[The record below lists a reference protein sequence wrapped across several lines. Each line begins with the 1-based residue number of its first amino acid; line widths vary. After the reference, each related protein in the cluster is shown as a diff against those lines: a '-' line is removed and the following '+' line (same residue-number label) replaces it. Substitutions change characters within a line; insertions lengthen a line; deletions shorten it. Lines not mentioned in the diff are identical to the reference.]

1 MNNFG
6 GEEGNGS
13 GAGRRLYHRSA
24 AEVGVGGRE
33 AKLPSERDPDKYL
46 EGWPEELW
54 RDEAERFYGW
64 LKAQGGRT
72 AKTLYNYLYALKGA
86 FEKLGKNPRELA
98 LEDVYALLPKLGV
111 HEVKVLKLYIKFLWK
126 TTREERWRAI
136 YEEVKI
142 RNRKPGLPEAL
153 TREQVERLLEA
164 CGRVDFE
171 LKALV
176 GTVYE
181 TGARVQEILALRGR
195 DVEFDEYG
203 ARLYI
208 RRSKSSART
217 VRVSL
222 YANLLA
228 AWLEARRPA
237 PDERVFPRGYW
248 AYHARLRKAWRLAG
262 LPPTRQ
268 PFHILRHTR
277 ATELL
282 KSRTFTEKEMM
293 LWFGWRTRSMIDVYA
308 KVTMQDVEEAY
319 LAAVKGAEV
328 KREEPPKPK
337 ACPRCGALNPPEAR
351 FCYRCAAPL
360 TPEAQRQALARE
372 TEIQAQIVEMR
383 RMLEE
388 VLRKIGEHEERL
400 RRE

>member
-6 GEEGNGS
+6 GKEGNGL
-13 GAGRRLYHRSA
+13 GAGLPRRLYQRSA
-24 AEVGVGGRE
+24 AEGSVGYRE
-33 AKLPSERDPDKYL
+33 AKLPSDRDPDKYL
-46 EGWPEELW
+46 AGWPEELW
-54 RDEAERFYGW
+54 RGEAERFYGW
-64 LKAQGGRT
+64 LRAQGGRT
-72 AKTLYNYLYALKGA
+72 AKTLYNYLYALKGV
-86 FEKLGKNPRELA
+86 FEKLGKNPRELT
-98 LEDVYALLPKLGV
+98 LEDAYALLPKLGS
-111 HEVKVLKLYIKFLWK
+111 HEAKVLKLYIKYLWK
-126 TTREERWRAI
+126 TTREEKWRHI
-136 YEEVKI
+136 YEEVRVPDK
-142 RNRKPGLPEAL
+142 KPSLPEVL
-153 TREQVERLLEA
+153 TREQVERLLET

-171 LKALV
+171 LKVLAAV
-176 GTVYE
+176 VYE
-181 TGARVQEILALRGR
+181 TGARVQEVLALRGR

-208 RRSKSSART
+208 RRSKSEVRA

-237 PDERVFPRGYW
+237 PDERIFPRGYW
-248 AYHARLRKAWRLAG
+248 AYHARLRKVWRLAG

-282 KSRTFTEKEMM
+282 KGRVFTEKEMM

-328 KREEPPKPK
+328 KREEPPKPRS
-337 ACPRCGALNPPEAR
+337 CPRCGALNPPEAN

-372 TEIQAQIVEMR
+372 AEIAELRAAVAQLQELVQ
-383 RMLEE
+383 
-388 VLRKIGEHEERL
+388 RL
-400 RRE
+400 LGQKKA

>member
-1 MNNFG
+1 V
-6 GEEGNGS
+6 GS
-13 GAGRRLYHRSA
+13 
-24 AEVGVGGRE
+24 RE

-46 EGWPEELW
+46 EGWPEGLW
-54 RDEAERFYGW
+54 RDEAERFCGW

-72 AKTLYNYLYALKGA
+72 AKTLYNYLYALKGV
-86 FEKLGKNPRELA
+86 FEKLGKSPRELA

-126 TTREERWRAI
+126 TTREERWRSI

-153 TREQVERLLEA
+153 TREELARLLES
-164 CGRVDFE
+164 CGRIDFE
-171 LKALV
+171 LKVLAAV
-176 GTVYE
+176 VYE

-195 DVEFDEYG
+195 DVEFDQYG

-208 RRSKSSART
+208 RRSKSEART

-228 AWLEARRPA
+228 AWLEAKKPA
-237 PDERVFPRGYW
+237 PEERIFPREYTT
-248 AYHARLRKAWRLAG
+248 YRRRLRKAWRLAD

-293 LWFGWRTRSMIDVYA
+293 LWFGWRTRGMIDVYA

-328 KREEPPKPK
+328 RREEPPKPRG
-337 ACPRCGALNPPEAR
+337 CPRCGALNPPEAR

-372 TEIQAQIVEMR
+372 AEIQAQIQEMR

-388 VLRKIGEHEERL
+388 VLKKIGEHEEKL

>member
-1 MNNFG
+1 
-6 GEEGNGS
+6 
-13 GAGRRLYHRSA
+13 
-24 AEVGVGGRE
+24 VGYRE
-33 AKLPSERDPDKYL
+33 AKLPSDRDPDKYL
-46 EGWPEELW
+46 AKWPEQLW
-54 RDEAERFYGW
+54 REEAERFYGW

-86 FEKLGKNPRELA
+86 FEKLGKNPRELT
-98 LEDVYALLPKLGV
+98 LEDAYALLPKLGE
-111 HEVKVLKLYIKFLWK
+111 HEAKVLKLYIRFLWK
-126 TTREERWRAI
+126 TTRDERWRAI
-136 YEEVKI
+136 YEEARI
-142 RNRKPGLPEAL
+142 RGRKPGLPEAL

-176 GTVYE
+176 AVVYE
-181 TGARVQEILALRGR
+181 TGARVQEVLALRGR
-195 DVEFDEYG
+195 DVEFDQYG
-203 ARLYI
+203 ARLRI
-208 RRSKSSART
+208 RRSKSEART

-237 PDERVFPRGYW
+237 PDERIFPHGYW
-248 AYHARLRKAWRLAG
+248 AYHARLRKAWRLAD

-282 KSRTFTEKEMM
+282 KGRVFTEKEMM
-293 LWFGWRTRSMIDVYA
+293 LWFGWKTRSMIDVYA

-328 KREEPPKPK
+328 KRGEPPKPRG
-337 ACPRCGALNPPEAR
+337 CPRCGALNPPEAN
-351 FCYRCAAPL
+351 FCFRCAAPL

-372 TEIQAQIVEMR
+372 AEIQAQIAEMR

-388 VLRKIGEHEERL
+388 VLRKIGEHEEKL

>member
-6 GEEGNGS
+6 GKEGNGS
-13 GAGRRLYHRSA
+13 GAGRRLYQRSA
-24 AEVGVGGRE
+24 AEVSVGYRE

-46 EGWPEELW
+46 AGWPEGLW

-64 LKAQGGRT
+64 LKAQGGRA
-72 AKTLYNYLYALKGA
+72 AKSLYNYLYALRGA
-86 FEKLGKNPRELA
+86 FEKLGKNPRELT
-98 LEDVYALLPKLGV
+98 LEDAYALLPKLGV
-111 HEVKVLKLYIKFLWK
+111 HEAKVLKLYIKFLWK
-126 TTREERWRAI
+126 TTREERWRTI

-153 TREQVERLLEA
+153 TREELARLLES

-171 LKALV
+171 LKALAAV
-176 GTVYE
+176 VYE
-181 TGARVQEILALRGR
+181 TGARVQEVLALRGR
-195 DVEFDEYG
+195 DVEFDQYG

-208 RRSKSSART
+208 RRSKSEART

-237 PDERVFPRGYW
+237 PDERIFPRSYQS
-248 AYHARLRKAWRLAG
+248 YYVRLRKAWRLAG

-282 KSRTFTEKEMM
+282 KGRVFTEKEMM
-293 LWFGWRTRSMIDVYA
+293 MWFGWRTRSMIDVYA

-319 LAAVKGAEV
+319 LAAVKGVEPR
-328 KREEPPKPK
+328 REEPPKPRG
-337 ACPRCGALNPPEAR
+337 CPRCGALNPPEAN

-372 TEIQAQIVEMR
+372 TEIAELRSAVEE
-383 RMLEE
+383 LQEL
-388 VLRKIGEHEERL
+388 LRKLLEAKA
-400 RRE
+400 